1 MATTPTTRVTA
12 LARRMRVDID
22 TAVYPASQYQE
33 LMGKAEVKL
42 IEELRT
48 EGDEAYE
55 DSGAYREQVTG
66 YQWRL
71 EIKLLHSTNA
81 AGTAV
86 DTVHRFL
93 RTKFEA
99 AKTGTAQAG
108 EFGVRWYDKDGLD
121 DGNSKEGRAYVKA
134 FPPDGGNP
142 GALDMISLVVQGQG
156 PLAAITNP
164 NATTVPAVT
173 GLSPTGGGTAGG
185 NLVNIYGS
193 KFTGVTG
200 ATGVK
205 FGANNATS
213 YMFVSDSHIVAVA
226 PAGVAGTV
234 QVSVTTPG
242 GTSADT
248 AADNYTYA

>member
-12 LARRMRVDID
+12 LARRYRVDID
-22 TAVYPASQYQE
+22 TGVYPASQYQE

-55 DSGAYREQVTG
+55 DNGAAREQVTG
-66 YQWRL
+66 YNWRL
-71 EIKLLHSTNA
+71 EIKLFHSKNA
-81 AGTAV
+81 AGTAL

-99 AKTGTAQAG
+99 AKLNGAQAG

-142 GALDMISLVVQGQG
+142 GALDMISLVIQGQG

-173 GLSPTGGGTAGG
+173 GLSPAGGSTAGG
-185 NLVNIYGS
+185 NLVQVYGS
-193 KFTGVTG
+193 KFTG
-200 ATGVK
+200 ASAVK
-205 FGANNATS
+205 FGATNATN
-213 YMFVSDSHIVAVA
+213 YTVVNDTLIVATA
-226 PAGVAGTV
+226 PAATAGAKDVT
-234 QVSVTTPG
+234 VTTPG
-242 GTSADT
+242 GTSPNT
-248 AADNYTYA
+248 AADDYTYA